1 MKLAGRSVVRVV
13 ALVSIVT
20 ALMAGCS
27 FVRPSPVKQ
36 AFLLDP
42 ALPAAVA
49 TTHAGTARVGIV
61 TVAAPF
67 RGKPFVFREA
77 ELKYESDFYDEFLV
91 QPSSIVG
98 DATARALIAANVFA
112 AVSPP
117 GIAAEADWVVD
128 CFVGALYGDTRNAP
142 ASIAVLEMTYYLTRA
157 NAVSGAPAWSKKYA
171 RKVTVKAN
179 TADAYVAAQNTA
191 FGEILAELVRD
202 LAQLALAR
210 G

>member
-1 MKLAGRSVVRVV
+1 MKLAGRGVVRVV
-13 ALVSIVT
+13 ALVTAVT
-20 ALMAGCS
+20 ALTAGCS

-49 TTHAGTARVGIV
+49 TTHPGTARVGIV

-77 ELKYESDFYDEFLV
+77 ELKYESDFYAEFLV

-98 DATARALIAANVFA
+98 DATARALINANVFA

-128 CFVGALYGDTRNAP
+128 CFVGALYGDTRNAA
-142 ASIAVLEMTYYLTRA
+142 ASIAVLEMTFYLTRA
-157 NAVSGAPAWSKKYA
+157 NVVNGAPAWSKKYV
-171 RKVTVKAN
+171 RKITAKAN
-179 TADAYVAAQNTA
+179 TADAYVAAQNIA